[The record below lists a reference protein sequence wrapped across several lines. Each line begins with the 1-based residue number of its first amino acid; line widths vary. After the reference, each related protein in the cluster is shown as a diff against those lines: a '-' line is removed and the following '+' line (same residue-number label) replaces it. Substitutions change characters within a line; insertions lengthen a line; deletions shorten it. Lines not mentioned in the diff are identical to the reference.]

1 MIAVDVKNVQMKFN
15 LMEEKVDTF
24 MKAVLHILKHN
35 IDKSDLLLDKKLSNQ
50 LPKQKIILYGFLRRT
65 YSEIEFMEFI
75 SL

>member
-1 MIAVDVKNVQMKFN
+1 
-15 LMEEKVDTF
+15 

-35 IDKSDLLLDKKLSNQ
+35 IDKSDLLLDNKLSNQ